1 MAREI
6 HLILHNIRSIL
17 NVGAI
22 LRTAEG
28 LGVEKVIFSG
38 YTPTPLPVS
47 KELPHIAES
56 ITAKIHKTARGAE
69 AYLNLAATDNI
80 LQTIENYRKDRFQ
93 LVGLENNLIDS
104 RLIQINS
111 PNFQNQIGQKIVLIL
126 GEEVEGISDE
136 LKVLCDRFVE
146 IPMVGRKESFNVSVA
161 TGMILY
167 ELKCYNIENRS

>member
-28 LGVEKVIFSG
+28 LGAERVIFSG

-47 KELPHIAES
+47 KELPHIAEN
-56 ITAKIHKTARGAE
+56 ITAKIHKTALGAE

-80 LQTIENYRKDRFQ
+80 IQILEDYHAEGFQ
-93 LVGLENNLIDS
+93 LVGLENNFNDP

-111 PNFQNQIGQKIVLIL
+111 PNFQSQIGQKIVLIL

-136 LKVLCDRFVE
+136 LKALCDRFVE

>member
-47 KELPHIAES
+47 KELPHIAEN
-56 ITAKIHKTARGAE
+56 ITAKIHKTALGAG
-69 AYLNLAATDNI
+69 
-80 LQTIENYRKDRFQ
+80 FQ
-93 LVGLENNLIDS
+93 LVGLENNLDDP

-111 PNFQNQIGQKIVLIL
+111 PDFHAKIRPKIALVL
-126 GEEVEGISDE
+126 GEEVDGIAAE
-136 LKVLCDRFVE
+136 LREKLDVFVE

>member
-47 KELPHIAES
+47 KQLPHIAEN
-56 ITAKIHKTARGAE
+56 ITAKIHKTALGAE
-69 AYLNLAATDNI
+69 AYLNLAHTKDI
-80 LQTIENYRKDRFQ
+80 LQTILKYRKNGFQ
-93 LVGLENNLIDS
+93 IVGLENNLIDS

-111 PNFQNQIGQKIVLIL
+111 PNFQNQVGQKIALIL

-136 LKVLCDRFVE
+136 LKALCDLFVE

>member
-28 LGVEKVIFSG
+28 LGIEKVIFSG
-38 YTPTPLPVS
+38 YTPTPLPAS
-47 KELPHIAES
+47 KALPHIAEN
-56 ITAKIHKTARGAE
+56 ITAKIHKTALGAE
-69 AYLNLAATDNI
+69 AYLDLAATDNI
-80 LQTIENYRKDRFQ
+80 LQTLENYRKDGFR
-93 LVGLENNLIDS
+93 LVGLENNLNDP

-111 PNFQNQIGQKIVLIL
+111 PNFHTKIGPKIALVL
-126 GEEVEGISDE
+126 GEEVEGIATE
-136 LKVLCDRFVE
+136 LREKMDVFVE

-161 TGMILY
+161 AGMILY

>member
-56 ITAKIHKTARGAE
+56 ITAKIHKTALGAE

>member
-6 HLILHNIRSIL
+6 HLILYNIRSIL

-28 LGVEKVIFSG
+28 LGVERVIFSG
-38 YTPTPLPVS
+38 YTPTPMPVS
-47 KELPHIAES
+47 PELPHIAES
-56 ITAKIHKTARGAE
+56 ITAKIHKTALGAE
-69 AYLNLAATDNI
+69 EYLNLAHVKDI
-80 LQTIENYRKDRFQ
+80 LQTILKYRENGFQ
-93 LVGLENNLIDS
+93 IVGLENNLDDL
-104 RLIQINS
+104 RLIRINS
-111 PNFQNQIGQKIVLIL
+111 PNFHAEIAPKVALVL

-136 LKVLCDRFVE
+136 LKALCDRFVE

>member
-28 LGVEKVIFSG
+28 LGVERVIFSG

-56 ITAKIHKTARGAE
+56 ITAKIHKTALGAE
-69 AYLNLAATDNI
+69 EYLNLTHTKDI
-80 LQTIENYRKDRFQ
+80 LQTILKYRENGFQ
-93 LVGLENNLIDS
+93 IIGLENNLIDS

-111 PNFQNQIGQKIVLIL
+111 PNFQKQIGQKIVLIL

-136 LKVLCDRFVE
+136 LKARCDRFVE

>member
-28 LGVEKVIFSG
+28 LVAERVIFSG

-47 KELPHIAES
+47 KELPHIAEN
-56 ITAKIHKTARGAE
+56 ITAKIHKTALGAE
-69 AYLNLAATDNI
+69 EYLNLAHTKDI
-80 LQTIENYRKDRFQ
+80 LQTILKYRENGFQ
-93 LVGLENNLIDS
+93 IVGLENNLEDS

-136 LKVLCDRFVE
+136 LKALCDRFVE
-146 IPMVGRKESFNVSVA
+146 IPMAGRKESFNVSVA

>member
-38 YTPTPLPVS
+38 YTPTPMPVS
-47 KELPHIAES
+47 PELPHIAEN
-56 ITAKIHKTARGAE
+56 ITAKIHKTALGAE
-69 AYLNLAATDNI
+69 QYLNLAHTKDI
-80 LQTIENYRKDRFQ
+80 LQAILKYRENGFQ
-93 LVGLENNLIDS
+93 LVGLENNLDDS
-104 RLIQINS
+104 RLIRINS
-111 PNFQNQIGQKIVLIL
+111 PDFHAKIGPKIALVL
-126 GEEVEGISDE
+126 GEEVDGITTE
-136 LKVLCDRFVE
+136 LREKMDVFVE

>member
-28 LGVEKVIFSG
+28 LGVERVIFSG

-56 ITAKIHKTARGAE
+56 ITAKIHKTALGAE
-69 AYLNLAATDNI
+69 AYLNLAAADNI
-80 LQTIENYRKDRFQ
+80 IQTLENYHAEGFQ
-93 LVGLENNLIDS
+93 LVGLENNFNDP

-111 PNFQNQIGQKIVLIL
+111 PNFHSKINQKIALVI
-126 GEEVEGISDE
+126 GEEVEGIAAE
-136 LKVLCDRFVE
+136 LREKMDVFVE

>member
-38 YTPTPLPVS
+38 YTPTPMPVS
-47 KELPHIAES
+47 LELLHIAES
-56 ITAKIHKTARGAE
+56 ITAKIHKTALGAE

-80 LQTIENYRKDRFQ
+80 IQTLENYHAEGFQ
-93 LVGLENNLIDS
+93 LVGLENNLDDPS
-104 RLIQINS
+104 LIQINS
-111 PNFQNQIGQKIVLIL
+111 PNFHAKIGPKVALIL
-126 GEEVEGISDE
+126 GEEVDGIATE
-136 LKVLCDRFVE
+136 LREKLDVFVE

>member
-38 YTPTPLPVS
+38 YTPTPMPVS
-47 KELPHIAES
+47 PELPHIAEN
-56 ITAKIHKTARGAE
+56 ITAKIHKTALGAE
-69 AYLNLAATDNI
+69 QYLNLAHTKDI
-80 LQTIENYRKDRFQ
+80 LQAILKYRENGFQ
-93 LVGLENNLIDS
+93 LVGLENNLDDS
-104 RLIQINS
+104 RLIRINS
-111 PNFQNQIGQKIVLIL
+111 PDLHAKIGPKIALVL
-126 GEEVEGISDE
+126 GEEVDGITTE
-136 LKVLCDRFVE
+136 LREKMDVFVE

>member
-28 LGVEKVIFSG
+28 LGVERVIFSG

-47 KELPHIAES
+47 KELPHITES
-56 ITAKIHKTARGAE
+56 ITAKIHKTALGAE
-69 AYLNLAATDNI
+69 AYLNLATTDNI
-80 LQTIENYRKDRFQ
+80 LQTLENYREDGFQ
-93 LVGLENNLIDS
+93 LVGLENNLDDP
-104 RLIQINS
+104 RLTQINS
-111 PNFQNQIGQKIVLIL
+111 PDFHAKIGPKIALVL
-126 GEEVEGISDE
+126 GEEVEGIVVE
-136 LKVLCDRFVE
+136 LREKLDVFVE

>member
-47 KELPHIAES
+47 KELPHIAEN
-56 ITAKIHKTARGAE
+56 ITAKIHKTALGAE
-69 AYLNLAATDNI
+69 AYLDLAATDNI
-80 LQTIENYRKDRFQ
+80 LQTLENYHKDGFQ
-93 LVGLENNLIDS
+93 LVGLENNLNDP

-111 PNFQNQIGQKIVLIL
+111 PNFHTKIGPKIALVL
-126 GEEVEGISDE
+126 GEEVEGIATE
-136 LKVLCDRFVE
+136 LREKMDVFVE

-161 TGMILY
+161 AGMILY

>member
-28 LGVEKVIFSG
+28 LGIEKVIFSG
-38 YTPTPLPVS
+38 YTPTPLPAS
-47 KELPHIAES
+47 KELPHIAEN
-56 ITAKIHKTARGAE
+56 ITAKIHKTALGAE
-69 AYLNLAATDNI
+69 AYLDLAATDNI
-80 LQTIENYRKDRFQ
+80 LQTLENYRKDGFQ
-93 LVGLENNLIDS
+93 LVGLENNLNDP

-111 PNFQNQIGQKIVLIL
+111 PNFHTKIGPKIALVL
-126 GEEVEGISDE
+126 GEEVEGIATE
-136 LKVLCDRFVE
+136 LREKMDVFVE

>member
-56 ITAKIHKTARGAE
+56 ITAKIHKTALGAE

-146 IPMVGRKESFNVSVA
+146 IPMVAAKSHLMFQWPLG
-161 TGMILY
+161 
-167 ELKCYNIENRS
+167 

>member
-38 YTPTPLPVS
+38 YTPSPLPVS
-47 KELPHIAES
+47 KQLPHIAEN
-56 ITAKIHKTARGAE
+56 ITAKIHKTALGAE
-69 AYLNLAATDNI
+69 AYLDLAATDNI
-80 LQTIENYRKDRFQ
+80 LPTLEKYHAEGFQ
-93 LVGLENNLIDS
+93 LVGLENNLDDP

-111 PNFQNQIGQKIVLIL
+111 SNFNSKINQKVALIL
-126 GEEVEGISDE
+126 GEEVDGIATE
-136 LKVLCDRFVE
+136 LREKLDVIVE

>member
-1 MAREI
+1 MSREI

-38 YTPTPLPVS
+38 YTPTPLPIS
-47 KELPHIAES
+47 KELPHIAEN
-56 ITAKIHKTARGAE
+56 ITAKIHKTALGAE
-69 AYLNLAATDNI
+69 AYLDLAVTDNI
-80 LQTIENYRKDRFQ
+80 LQTIENYREDGFQ
-93 LVGLENNLIDS
+93 LVGLENNLDDS

-136 LKVLCDRFVE
+136 LKALCDRFVE

>member
-1 MAREI
+1 MSREI

-38 YTPTPLPVS
+38 YTPTPLPIS
-47 KELPHIAES
+47 KELPHIAEN
-56 ITAKIHKTARGAE
+56 ITAKIQKTALGAE

-80 LQTIENYRKDRFQ
+80 LQTLENYRAEGFQ
-93 LVGLENNLIDS
+93 LVGLENNFNDP

-111 PNFQNQIGQKIVLIL
+111 PNFQNQIGKRIVLIL

>member
-6 HLILHNIRSIL
+6 HLILYNIRSIL

-38 YTPTPLPVS
+38 YTPAPLPVS
-47 KELPHIAES
+47 KELPHIAEN
-56 ITAKIHKTARGAE
+56 ITAKIHKTALGAE
-69 AYLNLAATDNI
+69 AYLDLAATDNI
-80 LQTIENYRKDRFQ
+80 LHTLGNYHKDGFQ
-93 LVGLENNLIDS
+93 LVGLENNLNDP

-111 PNFQNQIGQKIVLIL
+111 PNFHSKINQKIALIL
-126 GEEVEGISDE
+126 GEEVEGISNE
-136 LKVLCDRFVE
+136 LKALCDRFVE

>member
-1 MAREI
+1 VAREI
-6 HLILHNIRSIL
+6 HLILYNIRSIL

-47 KELPHIAES
+47 KELPHIAEN
-56 ITAKIHKTARGAE
+56 ITAKIHKTALGAE
-69 AYLNLAATDNI
+69 AYLDLAATDNI
-80 LQTIENYRKDRFQ
+80 LQTLENYRKDGFQ
-93 LVGLENNLIDS
+93 LVGLENNLDDS
-104 RLIQINS
+104 RLIRINS
-111 PNFQNQIGQKIVLIL
+111 PDFHAKIGPKIALVL
-126 GEEVEGISDE
+126 GEEVDGITTE
-136 LKVLCDRFVE
+136 LREKIDVFVE

>member
-38 YTPTPLPVS
+38 YTPSPLPVS
-47 KELPHIAES
+47 KQLPHIAEN
-56 ITAKIHKTARGAE
+56 ITAKIHKTALGAE
-69 AYLNLAATDNI
+69 AYLDLAATDNI
-80 LQTIENYRKDRFQ
+80 LQTLENYRKDGFQ
-93 LVGLENNLIDS
+93 LVGLENNLDDP

-111 PNFQNQIGQKIVLIL
+111 PDFHAKIGQRVALIL
-126 GEEVEGISDE
+126 GEEVDGINAALREKMD
-136 LKVLCDRFVE
+136 VFVE

>member
-1 MAREI
+1 MSREI

-47 KELPHIAES
+47 KELPHIAED
-56 ITAKIHKTARGAE
+56 ITAKIHKTALGAE
-69 AYLNLAATDNI
+69 TYLDLAATDNI
-80 LQTIENYRKDRFQ
+80 LQTLENYRKDGFQ
-93 LVGLENNLIDS
+93 LVGLENNLNDP

-111 PNFQNQIGQKIVLIL
+111 PNFHTKIGPKIALVL
-126 GEEVEGISDE
+126 GEEVEGIATE
-136 LKVLCDRFVE
+136 LREKMDVFVE

-161 TGMILY
+161 AGMILY

>member
-17 NVGAI
+17 NVGAT

-47 KELPHIAES
+47 KALPHIAEN
-56 ITAKIHKTARGAE
+56 ITAKIHKTALGAE

-80 LQTIENYRKDRFQ
+80 LQTLENYREEGFQ
-93 LVGLENNLIDS
+93 LVGLENNLDDS

-111 PNFQNQIGQKIVLIL
+111 PDFHAKIGPKVALIL
-126 GEEVEGISDE
+126 GEEVDGIAAE
-136 LKVLCDRFVE
+136 LREKLDVFVE
-146 IPMVGRKESFNVSVA
+146 ITMVGRKESFNVSVA

>member
-47 KELPHIAES
+47 KELPHIAEN
-56 ITAKIHKTARGAE
+56 ITAKIYKTALGAE

-80 LQTIENYRKDRFQ
+80 LQTLENYH
-93 LVGLENNLIDS
+93 
-104 RLIQINS
+104 
-111 PNFQNQIGQKIVLIL
+111 
-126 GEEVEGISDE
+126 
-136 LKVLCDRFVE
+136 
-146 IPMVGRKESFNVSVA
+146 
-161 TGMILY
+161 
-167 ELKCYNIENRS
+167 

>member
-38 YTPTPLPVS
+38 YTPTPMPVS
-47 KELPHIAES
+47 PELPHIAEN
-56 ITAKIHKTARGAE
+56 ITAKIHKTALGAE
-69 AYLNLAATDNI
+69 AYLDIAATDNI
-80 LQTIENYRKDRFQ
+80 LQTLKNYHSKSFQ
-93 LVGLENNLIDS
+93 LVGLENNLDDS
-104 RLIQINS
+104 RLIHINS
-111 PNFQNQIGQKIVLIL
+111 PNFHAKIGQKIALVL
-126 GEEVEGISDE
+126 GEEVEGIAAE
-136 LKVLCDRFVE
+136 LREKMDVFVE

-161 TGMILY
+161 AGMILY

>member
-47 KELPHIAES
+47 KELPHIAED
-56 ITAKIHKTARGAE
+56 ITAKIHKTALGAE
-69 AYLNLAATDNI
+69 TYLDLAATDNI
-80 LQTIENYRKDRFQ
+80 LQTLENYRKDGFQ
-93 LVGLENNLIDS
+93 LVGLENNLNDP

-111 PNFQNQIGQKIVLIL
+111 PNFHTKIGPKIALVL
-126 GEEVEGISDE
+126 GEEVEGIATE
-136 LKVLCDRFVE
+136 LREKMDVFVE

-161 TGMILY
+161 AGMILY

>member
-1 MAREI
+1 MARKI

-28 LGVEKVIFSG
+28 LGVERVIFSG

-56 ITAKIHKTARGAE
+56 ITAKIHKTALGAE
-69 AYLNLAATDNI
+69 AYLNLATTDNI
-80 LQTIENYRKDRFQ
+80 LQTLENYRKDGFQ
-93 LVGLENNLIDS
+93 LVGLENNLDDS
-104 RLIQINS
+104 RLIRINS
-111 PNFQNQIGQKIVLIL
+111 PDFHAKIGPKIALVL
-126 GEEVEGISDE
+126 GEEVEGIAVE
-136 LKVLCDRFVE
+136 LREKLDVFVE

>member
-28 LGVEKVIFSG
+28 LGVKRVIFSG
-38 YTPTPLPVS
+38 YTPTPMPVS
-47 KELPHIAES
+47 SELPHIAEN
-56 ITAKIHKTARGAE
+56 ITAKIHKTALGAE
-69 AYLNLAATDNI
+69 EYLNLAHTKDI
-80 LQTIENYRKDRFQ
+80 LQTILKYRENGFQ
-93 LVGLENNLIDS
+93 IVGLENNLEDS

-111 PNFQNQIGQKIVLIL
+111 PNFQKQIGQKIVLIL

-136 LKVLCDRFVE
+136 LKALCDRFVE

>member
-38 YTPTPLPVS
+38 YTPTPMPVS
-47 KELPHIAES
+47 PELPHIAEN
-56 ITAKIHKTARGAE
+56 ITAKIHKTALGAE
-69 AYLNLAATDNI
+69 QYLNLAHTKDI
-80 LQTIENYRKDRFQ
+80 LQAILKYRENGFQ
-93 LVGLENNLIDS
+93 LVGLENNLDDS
-104 RLIQINS
+104 RLIRINS
-111 PNFQNQIGQKIVLIL
+111 PDFHTKIGPKVALVL
-126 GEEVEGISDE
+126 GEEVDGIAEE
-136 LKVLCDRFVE
+136 LREKLNVFVE

>member
-47 KELPHIAES
+47 KELPHIAEN
-56 ITAKIHKTARGAE
+56 ITAKIHKTALGAE

-80 LQTIENYRKDRFQ
+80 LQTQENYREDGFQ
-93 LVGLENNLIDS
+93 LVGLENNLDDS

-111 PNFQNQIGQKIVLIL
+111 PDFHTKIGPKIALVL

-136 LKVLCDRFVE
+136 LKALCDRFVE

>member
-47 KELPHIAES
+47 KELPHIAEN
-56 ITAKIHKTARGAE
+56 ITAKIHKTALGAE

-80 LQTIENYRKDRFQ
+80 LQTLENYRKDGFQ
-93 LVGLENNLIDS
+93 LVGLENNLDDP
-104 RLIQINS
+104 RLIRINS
-111 PNFQNQIGQKIVLIL
+111 PDFHTKIGPRVALVL
-126 GEEVEGISDE
+126 GEEVGGIAAE
-136 LKVLCDRFVE
+136 LRKKLDVFVE

>member
-47 KELPHIAES
+47 KALPHIAEN
-56 ITAKIHKTARGAE
+56 ITTKIHKTALGAE
-69 AYLNLAATDNI
+69 AYLNLAVTDNI
-80 LQTIENYRKDRFQ
+80 LQTLENYREDGFQ
-93 LVGLENNLIDS
+93 LVGLENNLDDP
-104 RLIQINS
+104 RLIRINS
-111 PNFQNQIGQKIVLIL
+111 QDFHAKIGPKIVLVL
-126 GEEVEGISDE
+126 GEEVEGIATDLRE
-136 LKVLCDRFVE
+136 KMDVFVE

>member
-47 KELPHIAES
+47 KELPHIAEN
-56 ITAKIHKTARGAE
+56 ITAKIHKTALGAE
-69 AYLNLAATDNI
+69 AYLDLAATDNI
-80 LQTIENYRKDRFQ
+80 LQTLENYREKGFQ
-93 LVGLENNLIDS
+93 LVGLENNLDDP
-104 RLIQINS
+104 RLIRINS
-111 PNFQNQIGQKIVLIL
+111 PDFHAKIGPKVALVL

-136 LKVLCDRFVE
+136 LKALCDRFVE